1 MAIIGIDAGG
11 TNTDGVLLS
20 EDGLVSSVKVP
31 STPNDVAGIREVLKS
46 LKDDAESNCE
56 DIHRVVIGTTL
67 ILNSALKG
75 EMGRC
80 ACLLI
85 PGPGLNPSL
94 AESGDLNG
102 VVAGYI
108 DHRGRKVEELD
119 LEEIQRFKEEVNSQV
134 ETYAVV
140 GKFSVRNPVLEDEAA
155 KMLNGNGKSISRGHE
170 VSSDLSFPIRAS
182 TTVLNAKSKP
192 VFEGFATDI
201 EDVIS
206 ELGIEA
212 PLYFIKS
219 DGAMLNREMVSQV
232 PSVTIKSGPAVSTL
246 GLFALTGAQ
255 NAITVD
261 IGGTTTDIGLISDG
275 EPEIEDELEIAGF
288 KTPFSSIKSV
298 DVAMG
303 GDSRVEM
310 EQDEIKIRE
319 RKGQSAAFGGDYP
332 TVTDALHVLGE
343 FVQGDRS
350 RSKEAMKELAV
361 RTGLEVEELSR
372 EIVNQF
378 SQLVSHEAQKFLKE
392 YGKSNEENKLTIL
405 GGGVLSRYLIPRIAQ
420 NLGHPYVVPHHA
432 EVAGAVGCA
441 VSRVSLKTG
450 IHIDTAQGVMTVNG
464 TPREVEKGKRFS
476 ESDLMD
482 LAREEAVK
490 TSQSAGASH
499 VTDEDVEIKSMR
511 YFNVVEMVRVS
522 GQISDIEAQ
531 VKPGISSRINVEKL
545 RTWRN

>member
-20 EDGLVSSVKVP
+20 ENGLISSVKVP

-46 LKDDAESNCE
+46 LKDDAESNSVVI
-56 DIHRVVIGTTL
+56 DRVVIGTTL

-75 EMGRC
+75 EMGEC

-94 AESGDLNG
+94 AEAGDLNR
-102 VVAGYI
+102 VVGGYI

-119 LEEIQRFKEEVNSQV
+119 VEEVKRFKEETDGQV

-155 KMLNGNGKSISRGHE
+155 NTLNGDEKTISRGHE

-182 TTVLNAKSKP
+182 TIVLNAKSKP
-192 VFEGFATDI
+192 VFHGFASDI

-206 ELGIEA
+206 ELGINA

-232 PSVTIKSGPAVSTL
+232 PFVTIKSGPAVSTL
-246 GLFALTGAQ
+246 GLFALTGAP
-255 NAITVD
+255 NAITID

-275 EPEIEDELEIAGF
+275 EPEMEDKLEIAGF

-298 DVAMG
+298 DVALG
-303 GDSRVEM
+303 GDSRVEI

-319 RKGQSAAFGGDYP
+319 RRGQSVAFGGDYP
-332 TVTDALHVLGE
+332 TVTDALHVLKE
-343 FVQGDRS
+343 FVQGDRK
-350 RSKEAMKELAV
+350 RSEEAMKGLGSE
-361 RTGLEVEELSR
+361 TGMDLEELST
-372 EIVNQF
+372 EVVNKF
-378 SQLVSHEAQKFLKE
+378 SQQVSQETQDFLKE
-392 YGKSNEENKLTIL
+392 HGKLNGEKKLRLL
-405 GGGVLSRYLIPRIAQ
+405 GGGVLSRYLLPRIAH
-420 NLGHPYVVPHHA
+420 NLGHPYEVPHHA

-464 TPREVEKGKRFS
+464 IPREVEKGKRFS
-476 ESDLMD
+476 EKELMEV
-482 LAREEAVK
+482 ARKEAKK
-490 TSQSAGASH
+490 TSQNAGASH
-499 VTDEDVEIKSMR
+499 VGEEDVEVKSMR

-531 VKPGISSRINVEKL
+531 VKPGISSRVNLEKL
-545 RTWRN
+545 RAWRK

>member
-20 EDGLVSSVKVP
+20 ENGLVSSVKVP
-31 STPNDVAGIREVLKS
+31 STPNDVAGIKEVLKS
-46 LKDDAESNCE
+46 LKGEAESNSTVI
-56 DIHRVVIGTTL
+56 DRVVIGTTL

-75 EMGRC
+75 EMGKC

-94 AESGDLNG
+94 AEAGDLNR
-102 VVAGYI
+102 VVGGYI

-119 LEEIQRFKEEVNSQV
+119 LEGVKNFRDEAGRQV

-155 KMLNGNGKSISRGHE
+155 NMLNGDGKTISRGHE
-170 VSSDLSFPIRAS
+170 VSSDLRFPIRAS

-192 VFEGFATDI
+192 IFEGFASDI

-206 ELGIEA
+206 ELGIDA

-219 DGAMLNREMVSQV
+219 DGAMLSREMVSQV

-246 GLFALTGAQ
+246 GLFALTGAP
-255 NAITVD
+255 NTITID

-275 EPEIEDELEIAGF
+275 EPEIEDKLKIAGF
-288 KTPFSSIKSV
+288 KTPFSSIKSA
-298 DVAMG
+298 DVALG
-303 GDSRVEM
+303 GDSHVEI
-310 EQDEIKIRE
+310 EQGEIKIRE
-319 RKGQSAAFGGDYP
+319 RRGQSAAFGGDHP

-343 FVQGDRS
+343 FVQGDRK
-350 RSKEAMKELAV
+350 RSEEAMNGLAGE
-361 RTGLEVEELSR
+361 TGLDVEELSI
-372 EIVNQF
+372 EVVNKF
-378 SQLVSHEAQKFLKE
+378 SQQVSQETQDFLKE
-392 YGKSNEENKLTIL
+392 HGKLDNKKELTIL
-405 GGGVLSRYLIPRIAQ
+405 GGGVLSRYLLPRIAH

-450 IHIDTAQGVMTVNG
+450 IHMDTAQGVMTVNG
-464 TPREVEKGKRFS
+464 VPTEVEKGKRFS
-476 ESDLMD
+476 ESELMD
-482 LAREEAVK
+482 LAREEAKKV
-490 TSQSAGASH
+490 SQNAGASH
-499 VTDEDVEIKSMR
+499 AASEDVEIKSMR
-511 YFNVVEMVRVS
+511 YFNVVEMIRVS

-531 VKPGISSRINVEKL
+531 VKPGISSRVNVEKL
-545 RTWRN
+545 RR